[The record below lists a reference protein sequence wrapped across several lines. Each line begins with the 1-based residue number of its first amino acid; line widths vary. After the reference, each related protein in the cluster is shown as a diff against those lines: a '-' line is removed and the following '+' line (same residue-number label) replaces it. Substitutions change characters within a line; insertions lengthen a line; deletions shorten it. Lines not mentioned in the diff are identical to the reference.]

1 MARTDTL
8 EHFLTDVASALKT
21 KKGDQTDIL
30 ASDFDTEITNLP
42 SGTAVAPSF
51 VSFYKAPAGTDISW
65 LTDTSNL
72 TSCDSMF
79 ANAAM
84 TGEIDL
90 SSWDLSNVTTFN
102 NMFGYSRFSKII
114 MPNTELTACTAFTS
128 FLSNNSNLTEVV
140 FPQGCDMPNITTFAT
155 SFGGYTADMPN
166 FTKVDMSA
174 ISAPKVTNCS
184 GMFRSLRYLTTCS
197 LPNNFGEKVS
207 NMQHMFEN
215 CSLLTTIGNLF
226 TVDSTAI
233 SNYDL
238 SSMFYGC
245 TNLLSVD
252 LSHLVKTAN
261 TIRDMFRDCTSITS
275 INLSGLK
282 SRANIPMGN
291 AFYGCTSLQYLDL
304 RNMTMYSN
312 TGTNIFGNESDL
324 TTCVP
329 NNCEIIVQDNTS
341 KTWFT
346 NNYPR
351 FTNVKT
357 VAEL

>member
-1 MARTDTL
+1 MARIDTL
-8 EHFLTDVASALKT
+8 EHFLTDVASAIKT

-30 ASDFDTEITNLP
+30 ASSFDTEIENLP
-42 SGTAVAPSF
+42 SGTTIAPNY
-51 VSFYKAPAGTDISW
+51 VSFYKAPAGTDVSW

-79 ANAAM
+79 ANSFI

-102 NMFGYSRFSKII
+102 NMFGYSKFSKIT
-114 MPNTELTACTAFTS
+114 MPNTELTACTAFIS
-128 FLSNNSNLTEVV
+128 FLGDNPNLTEVV
-140 FPQGCDMPNITTFAT
+140 FPQGCDMPNVTTFSS
-155 SFGGYTADMPN
+155 SFGGYIASMPN

-184 GMFRSLRYLTTCS
+184 GMFRGLKHLTTCS
-197 LPNNFGEKVS
+197 LPNNFGEKVT
-207 NMQHMFEN
+207 NMQYMFEN

-226 TVDSTAI
+226 TVDSTVTN
-233 SNYDL
+233 NYNLDN
-238 SSMFYGC
+238 MFGYC
-245 TNLLSVD
+245 TSLLSVD
-252 LSHLVKTAN
+252 LSHLIKTAYTMSN
-261 TIRDMFRDCTSITS
+261 MFYNCSSITS
-275 INLSGLK
+275 INLSNLK
-282 SRANIPMGN
+282 SVANIYMQN
-291 AFYGCTSLQYLDL
+291 AFYGCTSLQHLDI
-304 RNMTMYSN
+304 RNMTMYSIRGN
-312 TGTNIFGNESDL
+312 DIFGNESDS

-329 NNCEIIVQDNTS
+329 DNCEIIVQDNTS
-341 KTWFT
+341 KSYIT

>member
-1 MARTDTL
+1 MARTDNL
-8 EHFLTDVASALKT
+8 DNFLTDVADAIRYKGGTSAAISA
-21 KKGDQTDIL
+21 D
-30 ASDFDTEITNLP
+30 SFDTVISSLP
-42 SGTAVAPSF
+42 SGSVVAPNF
-51 VSFYKAPAGTDISW
+51 ISFYKAPAGTDISW

-79 ANAAM
+79 ASATM

-90 SSWDLSNVTTFN
+90 SSWDLSNVTTVN
-102 NMFGYSRFSKII
+102 NMFGYSSFSKII
-114 MPNTELTACTAFTS
+114 MPNTELTDCTTFTS
-128 FLSNNSNLTEVV
+128 FLAQNPNMTEVV
-140 FPQGCDMPNITTFAT
+140 FPQGCDLPNVTSFA
-155 SFGGYTADMPN
+155 SAFGGYSANMPSL
-166 FTKVDMSA
+166 TKVDMSA
-174 ISAPKVTNCS
+174 ISAPKATNCN
-184 GMFRSLRYLTTCS
+184 GMFRGLRYLTTCS
-197 LPNNFGEKVS
+197 LPNNFGEKVT
-207 NMQHMFEN
+207 NMQYMFEN

-226 TVDSTAI
+226 TVDSTVT

-238 SSMFYGC
+238 SGMFTGC

-261 TIRDMFRDCTSITS
+261 TIQNMFQNCTSITS

-282 SRANIPMGN
+282 SRANIPMGS
-291 AFYGCTSLQYLDL
+291 AFNGCTSLQYLDL

-312 TGTNIFGNESDL
+312 TGTNIFGNESDS

-329 NNCEIIVQDNTS
+329 NNCEIIVQDSSS
-341 KTWFT
+341 KSWFT

-357 VAEL
+357 VDEL